1 MTKNAL
7 PTLADRSHFLE
18 SLYAAVPDVILTINE
33 EGAIET
39 CNNSVLEMFG
49 YTTSEITGKNLSSL
63 FAEPYRIEYESQI
76 AETIGSGKSDF
87 LRVSRRIEGQR
98 KNSSVFP
105 ISFTAAE
112 VSQLP
117 RQNRKLFAFVIR
129 DITKIL
135 HTEIELEKLTRNLAR
150 SNAELK
156 QFAAVV
162 SHDLQA
168 PLRTISAF
176 SGLIARRAHG
186 LDEDAK
192 DKLGRII
199 KAAERMRA
207 LTSNLLELAQ
217 VSEKPP
223 QFEWVEL
230 KDVYEEV
237 VSDLSALIT
246 ESGATLSRNPLP
258 RVFGD
263 KRQLRQLLQNLI
275 GNSIKFRRTGV
286 APEIY
291 VSALEENPLCTIS
304 VSDNGISIEPKH
316 RERIFGIFQRLHS
329 TGEYP
334 GSGIGL
340 AICKKIV
347 ERHGGSIW
355 VDTKEG
361 PGSHF
366 SFTLKT
372 HEEKN
377 RFTRE

>member
-33 EGAIET
+33 ANVIET
-39 CNNSVLEMFG
+39 CNNSVFEMFG
-49 YTTSEITGKNLSSL
+49 YTPAEITGKTLPSL
-63 FAEPYRIEYESQI
+63 FAEPHRIDYESQNGG
-76 AETIGSGKSDF
+76 TIGSGKSDF
-87 LRVSRRIEGQR
+87 LRVSRRIEGKR
-98 KNSSVFP
+98 KDGSIFP

-112 VSQLP
+112 ISQSL
-117 RQNRKLFAFVIR
+117 RQNRKILAFVIR

-135 HTEIELEKLTRNLAR
+135 HTEIELEKITRNLAR

-168 PLRTISAF
+168 PLRTISTF
-176 SGLIARRAHG
+176 SGVIASRAHG

-230 KDVYEEV
+230 NEVYEEV

-246 ESGATLSRNPLP
+246 ESSATLSKNPLP

-286 APEIY
+286 APEIH
-291 VSALEENPLCTIS
+291 VSALEENSLCTIS

-316 RERIFGIFQRLHS
+316 RERIFGIFQKLHG

-355 VDTKEG
+355 VDMRDG
-361 PGSHF
+361 PGSRF
-366 SFTLKT
+366 SFTLSG
-372 HEEKN
+372 EKQ
-377 RFTRE
+377 